1 MANNKV
7 QLSDGTTLMDLTQD
21 TVTPQTLLSGATA
34 HNAAGEQIV
43 GEATSGGM
51 TQEEA
56 DARYLQLS
64 GGTMTGALH
73 VKDGDSN
80 DEPATVKQLSNFV
93 SKFVPVMTNLVL
105 LVSGWTSSNDLY
117 MQTVT
122 FEPISGDSTSQAVF
136 VSPSPSYIS
145 PWVDSN
151 IRCVGAVDGGLVF
164 ACDTVPGK
172 DIYVNVTVFPKVSY
186 VEGE

>member
-1 MANNKV
+1 
-7 QLSDGTTLMDLTQD
+7 
-21 TVTPQTLLSGATA
+21 LLLLILAGGGAAFYYYYSKYINIDAIYPGMTIQ
-34 HNAAGEQIV
+34 GMSV
-43 GEATSGGM
+43 GGM

-73 VKDGDSN
+73 VKDGEVD
-80 DEPATVKQLSNFV
+80 DEPATIYQLDKAV
-93 SKFVPVMTNLVL
+93 SKCVPIMTFVHILA
-105 LVSGWTSSNDLY
+105 SGWTSSNDLY
-117 MQTVT
+117 TQTVT
-122 FEPISGDSTSQAVF
+122 FEPVSGNSTSQAVF
-136 VSPSPSYIS
+136 VSPDPSYIS
-145 PWVDSN
+145 VWVDSN

-172 DIYVNVTVFPKVSY
+172 TITANVTVFPNVSY

>member
-21 TVTPQTLLSGATA
+21 TVTPQTLLAGATA

-43 GEATSGGM
+43 GEAASGGM

-73 VKDGDSN
+73 VKAGATDN
-80 DEPATVKQLSNFV
+80 EPATVYQMNKAV
-93 SKFVPVMTNLVL
+93 SKCVPFVANLVL
-105 LVSGWTSSNDLY
+105 LASGWASSEGVY
-117 MQTVT
+117 TQIAGVASV
-122 FEPISGDSTSQAVF
+122 SGDSTSQAVF

-145 PWVDSN
+145 VWVDSN
-151 IRCVGAVDGGLVF
+151 IRCVGEVDSGLVF
-164 ACDTVPGK
+164 ECDTVPGK
-172 DIYVNVTVFPKVSY
+172 DIDVNATIFTNVSY

>member
-7 QLSDGTTLMDLTQD
+7 QLSDGTVLLDLTGD
-21 TVTPQTLLSGATA
+21 TVTPENLLSGATA
-34 HNAAGEQIV
+34 HNAAGERIV
-43 GEATSGGM
+43 GEAASGGM

-73 VKDGDSN
+73 VKDGEVD
-80 DEPATVKQLSNFV
+80 DEPATIYQLDKAV
-93 SKFVPVMTNLVL
+93 SKCVPIMTFVHILA
-105 LVSGWTSSNDLY
+105 SGWTSSNDLY
-117 MQTVT
+117 TQTVT
-122 FEPISGDSTSQAVF
+122 FEPVSGNSTSQAVF
-136 VSPSPSYIS
+136 VSPDPSYIS
-145 PWVDSN
+145 VWVDSN

-172 DIYVNVTVFPKVSY
+172 TITANVTVFPNVSY